1 MTVTSIALNKLVPWQ
16 GNVRKTAVDENIGE
30 LVESIAAHSLLQ
42 PLVVRK
48 APRGKFA
55 VVAGQR
61 RLMAMNILAKAGRLP
76 ADHHIDCH
84 PVADDADATEI
95 SLAENVVRADMHPAD
110 EFEAWRGLIDRGAT
124 ALDVAARFGVSE
136 TTVTKRMKLGR
147 VAPALLDL
155 YRQGEMSLDQVMAF
169 TLSDDHAAQMKIWNE
184 AGGDWQRSASL
195 IRKAL
200 TRDEVPATDKRVRFV
215 TLEAYEAA
223 GGTVRRDLFD
233 DKNSGYV
240 ADTILLDRLVEEG
253 LAQAYETAMFEG
265 WKWVEVRPDFPYEQR
280 HEFKQGRPEC
290 IDLSE
295 ADEGEYERLEEEEG
309 RIVALCEEEDRDQ
322 LPEEQDR
329 LDHIERLK
337 EAIDE
342 RRYAYSPETKA
353 CSGVV
358 ITLTPEGHP
367 EIERGLIRPGD
378 ARKGAKAAQKKK
390 SPFSAALLTSLRDH
404 KAVAVAAELA
414 ANPHVAL
421 AAVTHDLALKAF
433 YPGAQ
438 RYCGGYLTTLSAD
451 EIARPDDSKAAK
463 HLEKLRKK
471 FDRRLPDNKRDLWAF
486 LLDQEDAALMDILAF
501 CAAPAIN
508 TASMDTLVDALEM
521 DCRSWFT
528 PTAINY
534 FSRLGKTAI
543 LADIADMG
551 ESLTGRTHYA
561 KLKKGELA
569 KAAEAVAG
577 REGNEAWL
585 PIPMRPKSP
594 GVSTADE
601 DDELTDVDE
610 YEYHGE
616 LDEAA

>member
-1 MTVTSIALNKLVPWQ
+1 MPKALANWL
-16 GNVRKTAVDENIGE
+16 N
-30 LVESIAAHSLLQ
+30 SIAAHGLLQ
-42 PLVVRK
+42 SLVVRK

-76 ADHHIDCH
+76 ADCPVDCN

-110 EFEAWRGLIDRGAT
+110 EFEAWRDLIDKGAT
-124 ALDVAARFGVSE
+124 ALEVAARFGVSE
-136 TTVTKRMKLGR
+136 ATVTKRMKLGR

-155 YRQGEMSLDQVMAF
+155 YRQGEMGLDQVMAF
-169 TLSDDHAAQMKIWNE
+169 TLTDDHAAQMKIWNE
-184 AGGDWQRSASL
+184 AGGDWQRSASH

-240 ADTILLDRLVEEG
+240 AHTILLDRLVEEG
-253 LAQAYETAMFEG
+253 LAQAYETAIFEG

-280 HEFKQGRPEC
+280 QAFEQGRPEC

-295 ADEGEYERLEEEEG
+295 ADEAEYERLDEEEG
-309 RIVALCEEEDRDQ
+309 RIVVLCEEQGRNQ
-322 LPEEQDR
+322 PLPEEQDR
-329 LDHIERLK
+329 LNHIERLK

-342 RRYAYSPETKA
+342 RRYAYSPEAKA
-353 CSGVV
+353 YSGVV

-367 EIERGLIRPGD
+367 EIERGLIRLGD
-378 ARKGAKAAQKKK
+378 APKGAKAAQKDK
-390 SPFSAALLTSLRDH
+390 SPFSAALLTSLCDY
-404 KAVAVAAELA
+404 KAVAVAAEVA

-433 YPGAQ
+433 YPGAT
-438 RYCGGYLTTLSAD
+438 RHCGGYLTMLEAD
-451 EIARPDDSKAAK
+451 KIAKPDDSKATK
-463 HLEKLRKK
+463 HLEKIRKK
-471 FDRRLPDNKRDLWAF
+471 IDRRLPDNKRELWAF
-486 LLDQEDAALMDILAF
+486 LLDQDDATLMEIFAF
-501 CAAPAIN
+501 CAASTIN

-521 DCRSWFT
+521 DVRTWFV

-534 FSRLGKTAI
+534 FNRLGKTAI

-551 ESLTGRTHYA
+551 ERLTGGIRYA
-561 KLKKGELA
+561 NLKKGELA
-569 KAAEAVAG
+569 KAAEAVAE
-577 REGNEAWL
+577 REGNAAWL
-585 PIPMRPKSP
+585 PILMRPKSP
-594 GVSTADE
+594 EDSAADE
-601 DDELTDVDE
+601 DDEFADDDE
-610 YEYHGE
+610 YEYDNE